1 MTRADIKSGSDL
13 RKQENELCQT
23 QGQEDL
29 AFSETIEDR
38 FDRWNQTSKR
48 LGINPITL
56 ALADMDVMY
65 KIDDTAP
72 FDAEHLFI
80 DCVLDEIYTLRMQ
93 ERKKTQQFLREA
105 WFPYE

>member
-38 FDRWNQTSKR
+38 LDRWNRTSKL
-48 LGINPITL
+48 LGISPITL
-56 ALADMDVMY
+56 ALAEEDVID
-65 KIDDTAP
+65 KIEHP
-72 FDAEHLFI
+72 GSFEAERLFI
-80 DCVLDEIYTLRMQ
+80 DCIREDIYVFVEQ
-93 ERKKTQQFLREA
+93 EKQKAKENAMKARCML
-105 WFPYE
+105 

>member
-1 MTRADIKSGSDL
+1 MTRADMKSVSDL

-38 FDRWNQTSKR
+38 LDRWNRTSKL

-56 ALADMDVMY
+56 ALAEMDVTD
-65 KIDDTAP
+65 KIDSSMP
-72 FDAEHLFI
+72 FDAERLFI
-80 DCVLDEIYTLRMQ
+80 DCLIEELCTFRMQ
-93 ERKKTQQFLREA
+93 VQEKTEQFLEEA
-105 WFPYE
+105 RCMS